1 MQTARFTR
9 CDSGTMIW
17 KRAWITYPEVKDNG
31 ARNNRYDN
39 LTRTRWKAVAPLG
52 EPAHDTGRGG

>member
-1 MQTARFTR
+1 
-9 CDSGTMIW
+9 MIW

-52 EPAHDTGRGG
+52 EPAHDTSRGS